1 MHHCLDELVCG
12 AALALD
18 DVAREGPGRP
28 DEAKDCGTIS
38 HFCPQESEGL
48 SHKLDLHERRHTRN
62 DVGIAAPHRTSR
74 QNDDAPGL
82 YLFKVYV
89 VELVH
94 LVGVGEGLI
103 NQRAFVVVYLHLD
116 AECRKRRQDVAEE
129 NDAVRLEGVPWL
141 QADFRDEVHVL

>member
-1 MHHCLDELVCG
+1 MSSGFLCIIVLMSFVCG

-103 NQRAFVVVYLHLD
+103 NQRGLC
-116 AECRKRRQDVAEE
+116 CRLSPSRRRMQEE
-129 NDAVRLEGVPWL
+129 ASRC
-141 QADFRDEVHVL
+141 R